1 MNLSSGTD
9 DKDDSFPLQQQ
20 LLVCTLILLCKNFK
34 CKEVSLG
41 KVSKLQ
47 YLLEQLKTYVR
58 ATVVLGTSISLVYY
72 YATAKCESQLITNTF
87 NYKFGSYV

>member
-47 YLLEQLKTYVR
+47 YLLEQLKNIR
-58 ATVVLGTSISLVYY
+58 ASYSSIGYLNFSSVLLRYGEV
-72 YATAKCESQLITNTF
+72 
-87 NYKFGSYV
+87 